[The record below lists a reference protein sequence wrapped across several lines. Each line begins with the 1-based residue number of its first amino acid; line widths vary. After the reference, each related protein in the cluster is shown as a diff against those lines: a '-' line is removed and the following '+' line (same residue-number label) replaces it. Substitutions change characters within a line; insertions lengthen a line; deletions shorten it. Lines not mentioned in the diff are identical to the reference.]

1 MTSAQIT
8 RTLTTAPFQNFMI
21 HIADRRT
28 IPIRHPE
35 VVRLTGGGR
44 LVIVENAEGM
54 DEVIDVLMI
63 VSVRPTN
70 DRI

>member
-21 HIADRRT
+21 HIADGRT
-28 IPIRHPE
+28 ILIRHPE

-44 LVIVENAEGM
+44 LAIVENAEGM

-63 VSVRPTN
+63 VSLRPTN
-70 DRI
+70 DRV